1 MESIRQLNGEKYVIK
16 DTEDE
21 PRPEFE
27 VSIDEQEVE
36 VSFDETKVEDWCAL
50 LDNPTRNVAERAT
63 MITSLQ
69 NFAEF
74 LAEDDGSDVVSRVE
88 MCGGLA
94 RIKQLQ
100 SHTNE
105 PIRHRCQDILAILS
119 NKARSRGG

>member
-1 MESIRQLNGEKYVIK
+1 MIK

-21 PRPEFE
+21 AGPEFE
-27 VSIDEQEVE
+27 LAIDEQEVE

-50 LDNPTRNVAERAT
+50 LDNPTRDVAERAT

-69 NFAEF
+69 NFTEF
-74 LAEDDGSDVVSRVE
+74 LAEDDSNDVVSRVE

-94 RIKQLQ
+94 RIKQLRY
-100 SHTNE
+100 HTNE